1 MSVLKHSVL
10 LLALWTG
17 IIAYYMYH
25 PLPDDLEEPWKVR
38 LLLAGLKFTGHIAFA
53 SSKLGIATEHETM
66 RWILNTAYVAGMKID
81 DPDLNIKTTE
91 IEGVRVR
98 IYEPVKGSAYGPAIV
113 YFHGGGWTIM
123 SIDTHDEF
131 TRELARRT
139 QFTVISVDYRLAPEH
154 PFPAPFDD
162 CFAVTRH
169 LLEFGSQFKI
179 DPSKIVVMGDDAGGN
194 LAAAVAQK
202 FMRTPRGL
210 PSLRLQ
216 VLLTPMLQA
225 FDFRLPSYARN
236 ERRPVGASTRGV
248 ARAWLGYMR
257 KDPAIAWFFARNNH
271 TSRYLKTTYSY
282 LVDFAIL
289 PPAHRRDYARD
300 RVGIV
305 DAGDETL
312 SDAMQNF
319 VLHPYFAPLM
329 QKTLKGLPPAYVVAA
344 GYDVVADDAVI
355 YARRLRKD
363 GVVTTLKYYER
374 GFHQDVL
381 RFGNFAAGA
390 RTFNDLIAFLKQM
403 FEMKTEKS

>member
-179 DPSKIVVMGDDAGGN
+179 DPSKIVVMAIVRLDTPDNLDRLNPYLDLCEIAGHQVQQDCFTAINCPTECKEKDGTKHDVGSSWQRSSDG
-194 LAAAVAQK
+194 AVSRCYCTRDIQLKYTWLHEIYPLPEVPLPAFAHCK
-202 FMRTPRGL
+202 LLGCRGHKGEFL
-210 PSLRLQ
+210 EPFETYITDSGTKCRCIEGSDPSLRDAPATLYYLSCDPDHQ
-216 VLLTPMLQA
+216 E
-225 FDFRLPSYARN
+225 PS
-236 ERRPVGASTRGV
+236 GA
-248 ARAWLGYMR
+248 
-257 KDPAIAWFFARNNH
+257 K
-271 TSRYLKTTYSY
+271 
-282 LVDFAIL
+282 
-289 PPAHRRDYARD
+289 
-300 RVGIV
+300 
-305 DAGDETL
+305 
-312 SDAMQNF
+312 
-319 VLHPYFAPLM
+319 
-329 QKTLKGLPPAYVVAA
+329 
-344 GYDVVADDAVI
+344 
-355 YARRLRKD
+355 
-363 GVVTTLKYYER
+363 
-374 GFHQDVL
+374 
-381 RFGNFAAGA
+381 
-390 RTFNDLIAFLKQM
+390 
-403 FEMKTEKS
+403 

>member
-179 DPSKIVVMGDDAGGN
+179 DPSKIVVMGDSAGGN

-202 FMRTPRGL
+202 MRHETNVPEI
-210 PSLRLQ
+210 RLQ
-216 VLLTPMLQA
+216 VLLHPVLQA
-225 FDFRLPSYARN
+225 FDFQLPSHVRTRDHPIISSA
-236 ERRPVGASTRGV
+236 RGV
-248 ARAWLGYMR
+248 AFVHLQYMGI
-257 KDPAIAWFFARNNH
+257 DPKYASHFLRNNH
-271 TSRYLKTTYSY
+271 TTQSLKRDYSRY
-282 LVDFAIL
+282 VDYRDL
-289 PPAHRRDYARD
+289 PVEIRDGFVSDAVRD
-300 RVGIV
+300 
-305 DAGDETL
+305 GDRAL
-312 SDAMQNF
+312 SDDVADF
-319 VLHPYFAPLM
+319 VVDPYFSPLM
-329 QKTLKGLPPAYVVAA
+329 QKRLDGLPPAYVAVAQHDCLRDE
-344 GYDVVADDAVI
+344 GILYVG
-355 YARRLRKD
+355 RLRKA
-363 GVVTTLKYYER
+363 GV
-374 GFHQDVL
+374 DVEL
-381 RFGNFAAGA
+381 YMGKFSYHGDVFS
-390 RTFNDLIAFLKQM
+390 RTFIKSGERCYSHCVEFLK
-403 FEMKTEKS
+403 KSFQ